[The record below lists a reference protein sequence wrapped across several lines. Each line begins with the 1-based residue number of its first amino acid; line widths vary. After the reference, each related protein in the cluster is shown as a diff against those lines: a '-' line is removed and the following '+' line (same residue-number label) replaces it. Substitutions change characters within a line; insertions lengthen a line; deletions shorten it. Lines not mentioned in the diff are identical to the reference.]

1 MANLQENQDKM
12 LKLKHR
18 NRYKKAFDGQWN
30 WTQLK
35 KKISRLEGMSMEI
48 PPSENQWEKLKI
60 KKTMGQLQIM
70 ECVYTEGKE
79 SM

>member
-1 MANLQENQDKM
+1 
-12 LKLKHR
+12 
-18 NRYKKAFDGQWN
+18 
-30 WTQLK
+30 
-35 KKISRLEGMSMEI
+35 MSMEI

-70 ECVYTEGKE
+70 ECMYTEGKE